1 MVDDL
6 SFIINKDGQ
15 DVKCDIISLV
25 NGETEDETYIA
36 FTDHTKDES
45 NHEFLQIAKVI
56 KNGDE
61 YVINDDINKDYVK
74 KLVDKMYNSLY
85 KFAMKGVEE

>member
-6 SFIINKDGQ
+6 NFTINKDGQ
-15 DVKCDIISLV
+15 DVKCDIISLI
-25 NGETEDETYIA
+25 NGEFENETYIA

-45 NHEFLQIAKVI
+45 NKEFLQIAKVI

-61 YVINDDINKDYVK
+61 YIISDDINKEYVK

-85 KFAMKGVEE
+85 KFAMKGVEG